1 MQSTI
6 KVQVE
11 FDWQGDSLSYQAELE
26 LPLYLTNL
34 DDLLHSLPVQIARQN
49 ELDLDSVQ
57 YEWMLSNPI
66 QVIDFNS
73 HIECVKPTLPMDAE
87 AFLQHYQ
94 TIGTQAY
101 LQKIADDFAIDL
113 RTNPHIAQALKAAY
127 NLGQK
132 LH

>member
-11 FDWQGDSLSYQAELE
+11 FDWRGDSLSYQAELE

-34 DDLLHSLPVQIARQN
+34 DDLLHSLPTQIARQN
-49 ELDLDSVQ
+49 GLDLDSVQ

-73 HIECVKPTLPMDAE
+73 HIESVKPTLPLDAE

-94 TIGTQAY
+94 ALGTQAY
-101 LQKIADDFAIDL
+101 LQKIADDYALDL
-113 RTNPHIAQALKAAY
+113 RTNPHLLEALEAAY
-127 NLGQK
+127 NLGRE
-132 LH
+132 HR